1 MATPASAPSTPA
13 AVGANKLSQF
23 FSGTAHA
30 AGINDIIA
38 NVLTAWNK
46 IGYSES
52 SAQDSPLANTSLI
65 SLTVGKSKYGKCTKS
80 QLVTGSGSN
89 LTTTSG
95 TYVDLDSA
103 TMSTSYV
110 SSGGILIAVVIATL
124 GQSATGG
131 DYSRLGVSIN
141 GTDFIGTSHA
151 NSTSNFRGAA
161 IAIGR
166 TSGLAAGTYT
176 IKPRFHTS
184 TATTTTALSVGGER
198 FMLILELVTGS

>member
-1 MATPASAPSTPA
+1 MATPGSAPSTPA
-13 AVGANKLSQF
+13 AVGANKLSIF

-30 AGINDIIA
+30 AGIND
-38 NVLTAWNK
+38 
-46 IGYSES
+46 
-52 SAQDSPLANTSLI
+52 NTSLI

-89 LTTTSG
+89 VTTTSS
-95 TYVDLDSA
+95 TFADMDAA
-103 TMSTSYV
+103 TMSTSWV
-110 SSGGILIAVVIATL
+110 SSGGVLIAVVISTL

-131 DYSRLGVSIN
+131 DYTRIGVSIN
-141 GTDFIGTSHA
+141 GTDYIGTSHA
-151 NSTSNFRGAA
+151 NSTSNFRGAG

-166 TSGLAAGTYT
+166 AALAAGTYT

-198 FMLILELVTGS
+198 VMLIFELVTGS